1 MPGESRP
8 SDAFGGGLLRAVD
21 CLRASGACLPVGLGG
36 CVPEGAPAIPLLGA
50 YFPSWLIAAA
60 AGVGAALVAR
70 VVFVLVGLDDV
81 LPFRLV
87 VYVSLAVAVGFLVS
101 AAVFGR

>member
-1 MPGESRP
+1 MPGECRQLV
-8 SDAFGGGLLRAVD
+8 AVGGGALRAVD
-21 CLRASGACLPVGLGG
+21 CLRAPAACLAVGLGG
-36 CVPEGAPAIPLLGA
+36 CVPEGAPAVPLFGA

-101 AAVFGR
+101 TAVFGR